1 MFFKDSDS
9 GFSLSKRNLK
19 MKSKSSPLSILP
31 FVQKVFLS
39 ILIAFAISSCTNAL
53 VNGGLYYER
62 SLSDLEKKEIQV
74 GSYHWKYLEGG
85 KGETILLVHGFGGD
99 KDNWTRFVRTLTPN
113 YHVVI
118 PDLPG
123 FGENDRK
130 QEDEYSILTQV
141 SRLNE
146 FRKSLGLEKFH
157 IVGNSMGGS
166 ISGVYSATY
175 PEQILSLGLFDSA
188 GVKAPIKS
196 ELLVHLEQGRNP
208 LVAGNAEEFDFLMNF
223 IFVKPPTIPS
233 FLKNYFLD
241 KAVAS
246 RDFNNKI
253 YEEIRSQSTALEE
266 RLGKIQ
272 ARTLILWGDTDRVIH
287 ISSSDVMLKGIKNS
301 KRVIFKECGHS
312 PQLERPTEAAEVY
325 ANFLKGQ

>member
-1 MFFKDSDS
+1 
-9 GFSLSKRNLK
+9 

-31 FVQKVFLS
+31 FVRSVFLS
-39 ILIAFAISSCTNAL
+39 LLILFVFSSCTKVL
-53 VNGGLYYER
+53 VGGGLYYER
-62 SLSDLEKKEIQV
+62 SKSDLEKKEIQV

-85 KGETILLVHGFGGD
+85 KGETILLIHGFGGD

-157 IVGNSMGGS
+157 IAGNSMGGS

-175 PEQILSLGLFDSA
+175 PEQILTLGLFDSA
-188 GVKAPIKS
+188 GVKSPIKS
-196 ELLVHLEQGRNP
+196 ELLGYLEQGKNP
-208 LVAGNAEEFDFLMNF
+208 LVAANVEEFDFLMNF
-223 IFVKPPTIPS
+223 IFVKPPYIPT
-233 FLKNYFLD
+233 FLKEYFSN
-241 KAVAS
+241 KAIANK
-246 RDFNNKI
+246 DFNAKI
-253 YEEIRSQSTALEE
+253 YGEIRSQSTALEE

-287 ISSSDVMLKGIKNS
+287 ISASDVMLKGIKNS
-301 KRVIFKECGHS
+301 RRVILKECGHS
-312 PQLERPTEAAEVY
+312 PQLERPEEVSEVY
-325 ANFLKGQ
+325 AGFLKGQ